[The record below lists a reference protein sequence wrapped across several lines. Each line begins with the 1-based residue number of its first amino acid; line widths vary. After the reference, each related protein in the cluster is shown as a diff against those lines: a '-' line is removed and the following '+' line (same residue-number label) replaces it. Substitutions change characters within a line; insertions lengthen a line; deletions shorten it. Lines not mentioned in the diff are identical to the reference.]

1 MYFALEDQTAGPE
14 SSEKPRTES
23 GCVTAAVTFERG
35 LITRVARG
43 VIHGD
48 LEDIVNRF
56 PIEAHPKE
64 DKQSSRCCR
73 HKDRAITKYRLMAIM
88 GHRLEDET
96 DEAKPLA
103 AYAHEAL
110 AREKPTVQPGMTV
123 LGESCRNCTPA
134 AYFVTNACQGCVA
147 RPCMSTCPKKAI
159 SRVDGQAKIDPDLC
173 VRCGACQKV
182 CPYHAIVKLAVPCE
196 EACPVGAIAKGPSG
210 HAEIDWEKCIH
221 CGQCQLHCPFSS
233 VLDPLQVV
241 DVLKAMKGGKRVV
254 AMIAPAIL
262 ANFPGSVEQFYNALK
277 ALGFW
282 DVIDV
287 SLAADRCSGIECEEF
302 VERVVEHHEPLMTTS
317 CCPAYYQAV
326 KLHAPGMYRYVSGT
340 PSPMQFCGDMVK
352 HANPELLTCFVG
364 PCTAKRAEGL
374 RRKDTIDFVVTAN
387 EMKCMLDAAEID
399 VAKQPTAW
407 TGSVLFPQIATL
419 QGTNFALGKG
429 VAAAV
434 VAALPAVLRD
444 AHAHPRQSLEEHV
457 ADAAAQATTGVAP
470 ATATAAAAAAAP
482 VELPAAPAKGQALE
496 PCPVRPFYISPLD
509 KKAILQ
515 LKAYQRDPTKAPGNL
530 LEAMC
535 CDGGCI
541 AGPGS
546 IVTKA
551 VGMAK
556 LKKIADA
563 RANMLTRDL
572 EDILVGDPESVRK
585 SVHKRFHEV
594 PEVIPATPVPA
605 QTPVTQML
613 IDSGLMDKHGRPL
626 D

>member
-1 MYFALEDQTAGPE
+1 M
-14 SSEKPRTES
+14 ES

-277 ALGFW
+277 TLGFW
-282 DVIDV
+282 DVVDV
-287 SLAADRCSGIECEEF
+287 SLAADRVAGMECEEF
-302 VERVVEHHEPLMTTS
+302 VERVVERHDPLMTTS

-326 KLHAPGMYRYVSGT
+326 KKHVPQLYQYVSGM
-340 PSPMQFCGDMVK
+340 PSPMHIMGDMIR
-352 HANPELLTCFVG
+352 HRDPEALTCFVG
-364 PCTAKRAEGL
+364 PCLAKRAEGL
-374 RRKDTIDFVVTAN
+374 ARDTINFVLTAN
-387 EMKCMLDAAEID
+387 EVKCMLDAGSID
-399 VAKQPTAW
+399 VTKAATAW
-407 TGSVLFPQIATL
+407 AGSQLFPQQATM
-419 QGTNFALGKG
+419 QGTNFALTRG
-429 VAAAV
+429 VATAV
-434 VAALPAVLRD
+434 LAALPSVLKD
-444 AHAHPRQSLEEHV
+444 HEAHHPHAE
-457 ADAAAQATTGVAP
+457 
-470 ATATAAAAAAAP
+470 AAAAAP
-482 VELPAAPAKGQALE
+482 APA
-496 PCPVRPFYISPLD
+496 PV
-509 KKAILQ
+509 
-515 LKAYQRDPTKAPGNL
+515 
-530 LEAMC
+530 
-535 CDGGCI
+535 
-541 AGPGS
+541 
-546 IVTKA
+546 
-551 VGMAK
+551 AK
-556 LKKIADA
+556 
-563 RANMLTRDL
+563 
-572 EDILVGDPESVRK
+572 
-585 SVHKRFHEV
+585 
-594 PEVIPATPVPA
+594 
-605 QTPVTQML
+605 
-613 IDSGLMDKHGRPL
+613 
-626 D
+626 